1 MNQQVEVQSNYMQ
14 GTQNNKVTSMT
25 VNQQTTSVRQPT
37 KCKAPNN
44 NGEAKQKQ
52 QGKRKRRKEGIKR
65 KMTLNKKKSE
75 GRGGEKK

>member
-1 MNQQVEVQSNYMQ
+1 MQ

-44 NGEAKQKQ
+44 NGEAKQK
-52 QGKRKRRKEGIKR
+52 
-65 KMTLNKKKSE
+65 
-75 GRGGEKK
+75 